1 MYKVDALSDTISYL
15 AVYILKDISSGVV
28 AKLSVKAVNFGQLRN
43 ESQMIFSSK
52 TSRILQKKCF
62 VLSLD
67 KNSSVVHTDS
77 LITQNRLV
85 R

>member
-1 MYKVDALSDTISYL
+1 MRSEVYEVDALSDTISYL

-52 TSRILQKKCF
+52 TSRILQKKVFC
-62 VLSLD
+62 
-67 KNSSVVHTDS
+67 
-77 LITQNRLV
+77 IIAR
-85 R
+85 